1 MSIGPDGEWA
11 PGIHSGYS
19 RISRPAV
26 TGIFSC
32 TRKMPWCVSLASTWI
47 SMVPGYGVSCGG
59 WMRASAASAQAA
71 PVKPTPAR
79 LNAKSVTRR
88 TGNGQRRCGRNMQG
102 SARVNLRNLA
112 PLAPA
117 RIGRMA
123 WAGGSALA
131 RALPE
136 QDFLFF
142 VRHRLAG
149 GRIGLLAARIRATG
163 RRACGDRV
171 VPAPHLRERFEI
183 ERCLR
188 IRIDPRVARHVGN
201 GVIVPGEERAPGE
214 PSIQHIEQALGFV
227 AVPLHRVRNLFRRV
241 HVEMA
246 VLADHGSE
254 PAYLPEQPFEAR
266 DLAARIVRNELPGLA
281 RE

>member
-79 LNAKSVTRR
+79 LNAKSVPRR

-123 WAGGSALA
+123 WAGESVLA
-131 RALPE
+131 RPLSE
-136 QDFLFF
+136 QDLLFL
-142 VRHRLAG
+142 VAH
-149 GRIGLLAARIRATG
+149 
-163 RRACGDRV
+163 RRAGFRIHLGTTRPGTFRRRPRGDRFS
-171 VPAPHLRERFEI
+171 PAPHFRERFEI
-183 ERCLR
+183 ERRLR
-188 IRIDPRVARHVGN
+188 IRIDPRIARHVRN
-201 GVIVPGEERAPGE
+201 RVIVAGEK
-214 PSIQHIEQALGFV
+214 
-227 AVPLHRVRNLFRRV
+227 
-241 HVEMA
+241 
-246 VLADHGSE
+246 
-254 PAYLPEQPFEAR
+254 
-266 DLAARIVRNELPGLA
+266 
-281 RE
+281 